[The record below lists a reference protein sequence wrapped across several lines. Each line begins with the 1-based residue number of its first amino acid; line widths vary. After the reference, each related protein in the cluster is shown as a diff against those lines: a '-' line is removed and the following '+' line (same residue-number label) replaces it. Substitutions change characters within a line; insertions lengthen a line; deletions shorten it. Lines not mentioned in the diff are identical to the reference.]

1 MRGVAIGALESVLDR
16 ANQPEHAAE
25 IKRASFLAALDGIR
39 TGEMTYKGDAIL
51 PMIESE
57 MSERLTKF
65 QGMSKEEEGKLLSLS
80 AEQRKIVA
88 DNDRKAKN
96 EFLAA
101 APAVTH
107 GTLKNSE
114 NYKSYMQMVQSST
127 K

>member
-51 PMIESE
+51 PMIEAE

>member
-1 MRGVAIGALESVLDR
+1 
-16 ANQPEHAAE
+16 
-25 IKRASFLAALDGIR
+25 
-39 TGEMTYKGDAIL
+39 MTYKGDAIL
-51 PMIESE
+51 PMIEAE